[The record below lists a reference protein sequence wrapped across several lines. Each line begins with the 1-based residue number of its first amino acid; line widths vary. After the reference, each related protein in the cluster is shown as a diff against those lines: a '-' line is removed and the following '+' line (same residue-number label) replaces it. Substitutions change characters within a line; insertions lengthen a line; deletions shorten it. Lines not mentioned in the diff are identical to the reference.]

1 VASPL
6 VKYPPAKSALS
17 VETCKKREGK
27 IELKKRVLNKDNFCY
42 IRDTMNPTSYET
54 RLRAE
59 LERSPLDVLRRRAID
74 LKLKGLQKSSKPDV
88 VKEILS
94 FLVSKNTEQN
104 VIKSS
109 DEKWTTKTKEELT
122 KMILPELKLLAKHHG
137 IYKGMS
143 TLNKENLI
151 NRILHFQ
158 DSKETVKE
166 VTQTVAASKKLADEI
181 LTKEQMESMTIKD
194 VQNYAKK
201 MQVFQGLSK
210 LSKEKLIDEIIAKLS
225 SDETPTPKEVED
237 AWKKEERFASQK
249 KYYTENKNKVAIHRL
264 MLRVKA
270 GSKPYKTKIDELGV
284 TPTQVNLWRAEA
296 GLEPI
301 TFSTDFA
308 VAGIPRAKA
317 ILAVENQDKAEI
329 EAAKRLEKSAK
340 DIYEAKTN
348 AVAVSKKVNEKKIH
362 ETVNL
367 GFNKLSMAEIQAFFE
382 AKSDEDPKARSIG
395 TVNKYVRDLTNLF
408 RDLTSCTFNE
418 NILPCIN
425 KDLIKAIDAKYDN
438 PNTLNSKYKAL
449 STLLRE
455 FPGIKKHIADDVFN
469 AIQRRFNE
477 TKVAAEAKNTA
488 KVDLDHE
495 SFAAVKEKVLKTFKQ
510 NSLQDLLINL
520 YDEFNARDDF
530 GDVILIADEKDA
542 VDQNQNYMIYKKPVR
557 LILRVYKTDKK
568 YGEIK
573 LDASPNSRI
582 YDILKAQKKR
592 IGDLLIS
599 KPNGKIYGQ
608 AGALSS
614 IISNMLDKANV
625 NRFGQKQA
633 INLLRSAKKT
643 QLLSEAK
650 TAEDRALIAKNA
662 MHSPLMQLAYM
673 RKLEKQPVVDTKVD
687 SKKPEPEESEPV
699 TQIVK
704 KAPAKRKTTKT
715 TKKQ

>member
-1 VASPL
+1 MLYDEYEMSSDRTAIPTNAELNQMSVAQL
-6 VKYPPAKSALS
+6 RQKANTL
-17 VETCKKREGK
+17 K
-27 IELKKRVLNKDNFCY
+27 IINVSKLKKQEIVAAIERYYRVKN
-42 IRDTMNPTSYET
+42 SE
-54 RLRAE
+54 AQ
-59 LERSPLDVLRRRAID
+59 D
-74 LKLKGLQKSSKPDV
+74 LTV
-88 VKEILS
+88 VKEVAAKVADKETPLAKDIAN
-94 FLVSKNTEQN
+94 FTP
-104 VIKSS
+104 KSRY
-109 DEKWTTKTKEELT
+109 DLD
-122 KMILPELKLLAKHHG
+122 KMTVLELKALAKSYG

-143 TLNKENLI
+143 TLNKADLTERIEN
-151 NRILHFQ
+151 FQ
-158 DSKETVKE
+158 ESKRNVIT
-166 VTQTVAASKKLADEI
+166 TTTNPGADLPDKK
-181 LTKEQMESMTIKD
+181 LTKEEMESMTIDDIKK
-194 VQNYAKK
+194 YAKRMKIYEDMSK
-201 MQVFQGLSK
+201 MRKSDIIENVAQK
-210 LSKEKLIDEIIAKLS
+210 LKYVDIDE
-225 SDETPTPKEVED
+225 ED
-237 AWKKEERFASQK
+237 KKDPFASQK

-284 TPTQVNLWRAEA
+284 TPAQVNLWRVEA

-301 TFSTDFA
+301 SFSTDFA

-329 EAAKRLEKSAK
+329 EAAKRLEKAAK
-340 DIYEAKTN
+340 DIHEAKEK

-408 RDLTSCTFNE
+408 RDLTSCKFNE

-573 LDASPNSRI
+573 LDASANSRI

-614 IISNMLDKANV
+614 IISNMLDKADV

-673 RKLEKQPVVDTKVD
+673 RKLEKQPVADVKADV
-687 SKKPEPEESEPV
+687 KKPEPEESEPV
-699 TQIVK
+699 VKLVK